1 MPAAPG
7 TSVPDLL
14 QQLHEDY
21 VQQVNVAVAEGRED
35 LAWSLADE
43 YVEDALLVMT
53 TVTDGR

>member
-1 MPAAPG
+1 MPAVPG

-21 VQQVNVAVAEGRED
+21 VQQVNVAVAEGREG

-53 TVTDGR
+53 TVKDGR